1 MVHLTEHRG
10 KLFTGVLF
18 MKIKTKEMSYEQ
30 VLALPEQPHKKPARQ
45 PAVMRML
52 LKFLAGFELRAAD
65 FTFETAGMERLDKK
79 EPCMILMNHSSFID
93 LEIAARLLADRE
105 YHIVCTRDGF
115 VGKDRAEGICSDVSG
130 GKLQL

>member
-1 MVHLTEHRG
+1 MR
-10 KLFTGVLF
+10 
-18 MKIKTKEMSYEQ
+18 
-30 VLALPEQPHKKPARQ
+30 LAEQPHKKPARQ
-45 PAVMRML
+45 STVMRALM
-52 LKFLAGFELRAAD
+52 KFLAGFDLRAVD
-65 FTFETAGMERLDKK
+65 FSYETVGMERIGKN

-93 LEIAARLLADRE
+93 LEIAAHLLADRE

>member
-1 MVHLTEHRG
+1 MILKDHKYFESGNSYANMSSRS
-10 KLFTGVLF
+10 FSYQ
-18 MKIKTKEMSYEQ
+18 EMY
-30 VLALPEQPHKKPARQ
+30 
-45 PAVMRML
+45 
-52 LKFLAGFELRAAD
+52 LRAAD

>member
-1 MVHLTEHRG
+1 MR
-10 KLFTGVLF
+10 
-18 MKIKTKEMSYEQ
+18 
-30 VLALPEQPHKKPARQ
+30 AL
-45 PAVMRML
+45 MR
-52 LKFLAGFELRAAD
+52 FLAGFDLRAAD

-115 VGKDRAEGICSDVSG
+115 VGKEALMR
-130 GKLQL
+130 LF